1 MARADWH
8 KTIRDAV
15 AAQVAGAAGTAYTV
29 YKLDDPETDLP
40 RGANLPAI
48 VVACVGPEQRRP
60 EFDTNQRDG
69 IGYPVA
75 VMLVGTGV
83 TGATG
88 SKGSMPDLTLFRS
101 SVHEK
106 FHQKR
111 LTGVAEVG
119 YCEVSD
125 SGPLYDKD
133 SPMFQ
138 RLQTALVVLA
148 CGRFPR
154 S

>member
-8 KTIRDAV
+8 KRIRDAV
-15 AAQVAGAAGTAYTV
+15 AAQVGGAVAGYTV
-29 YKLDDPETDLP
+29 HALDDPETDLP
-40 RGANLPAI
+40 RVANLPAI
-48 VVACVGPEQRRP
+48 IVACVGPEQRRP

-83 TGATG
+83 TGAAG
-88 SKGSMPDLTLFRS
+88 SKGSLPDLTLFRS
-101 SVHEK
+101 AVWER
-106 FHQKR
+106 FQQKR

-138 RLQTALVVLA
+138 KLQTALVVLA